1 MITVLARFEMQ
12 KGKEDVALQA
22 LANMV
27 SEVKVHEPECLVYAV
42 TRGQVNLQEVY
53 VYEVYANEGA
63 FRDHRKTEHMRELQA
78 ALDESLDRSSFNVEV
93 LEHIGGFVRQSAATA

>member
-22 LANMV
+22 LSKMAD
-27 SEVKVHEPECLVYAV
+27 EVKAHEPNCLVYAV

-53 VYEVYANEGA
+53 IYEVYADEDA
-63 FRDHRKTEHMRELQA
+63 FRDHRRTDHMRELQA
-78 ALDESLDRSSFNVEV
+78 ALDESLDRSSFNVEI
-93 LEHIGGFVRQSAATA
+93 LEHIGGFVRHSAATA